1 MNTKLTL
8 SLKKE
13 VIEDAKIFAKET
25 GRSLSELVEKYLESI
40 TQNNSS
46 LDKNAS
52 ISPRL
57 KRLIGVVKLPKDF
70 DENKVKTSYL
80 VEKNLCKSSL

>member
-46 LDKNAS
+46 LDKNES

-57 KRLIGVVKLPKDF
+57 RRLIGVVKLPKDF

-80 VEKNLCKSSL
+80 AKKN